1 MPIKIFWGSGSTPA
15 WRVLACMEEKN
26 LDYESKIVEFSKRE
40 ILTPSHHDEHAE
52 FAENISHY
60 VVSIGSLIACPHYHA
75 FAV

>member
-1 MPIKIFWGSGSTPA
+1 
-15 WRVLACMEEKN
+15 MEEKN